1 MFMLRTG
8 EQRVEQRLIDWGGV
22 WAGLIWTIGIMVL
35 LSSLWIALGFTGN
48 GVEAI
53 ANDIEWWLAGT
64 AIFALFV
71 GGIIAGWAPRARG
84 GSAGVVNGMTVW
96 GTLLT
101 LSLVIGVPS
110 ILGGAAIVGD
120 TLTDPAQVE
129 TGVTAATTGIT
140 LDPDASLWATFLVAL
155 IGFVTAALGG
165 VIGGMLPKP
174 RRSIEMFDDRDHLD
188 HPIDRDPRLADRDR
202 LDRDRDTDEQVVPP
216 HVHRDDEVVV
226 VEGDDRGERVPSTM
240 RHDDDPFRQE
250 RSESS
255 ERRYEVDDDREVTHR
270 R

>member
-35 LSSLWIALGFTGN
+35 LSSLWIALGYTGN
-48 GVEAI
+48 GVGAI

-165 VIGGMLPKP
+165 VIGGMLPK
-174 RRSIEMFDDRDHLD
+174 RDQAVEVYDDRDHLAY
-188 HPIDRDPRLADRDR
+188 PMDRDPRIDEGDRFDQHR
-202 LDRDRDTDEQVVPP
+202 VTDGRAVPA
-216 HVHRDDEVVV
+216 HIHRGSEVIV
-226 VEGDDRGERVPSTM
+226 VENDDRGEQVASREAAG
-240 RHDDDPFRQE
+240 DDRFHE
-250 RSESS
+250 RSEPV
-255 ERRYEVDDDREVTHR
+255 ERRYAVDDDREASHR

>member
-35 LSSLWIALGFTGN
+35 LSSLWLALGFTGN

-110 ILGGAAIVGD
+110 ILGGAAIVGN
-120 TLTDPAQVE
+120 TLTDPAQVDA
-129 TGVTAATTGIT
+129 GVEAATTGIT
-140 LDPDASLWATFLVAL
+140 LDQDASLWATFLVAL
-155 IGFVTAALGG
+155 IGFVTATLGG
-165 VIGGMLPKP
+165 VIGGMLPK
-174 RRSIEMFDDRDHLD
+174 RDQTVEVYDDRDHLAY
-188 HPIDRDPRLADRDR
+188 PMDRDPRIAEGDRFQER
-202 LDRDRDTDEQVVPP
+202 RVTDERAVPA
-216 HVHRDDEVVV
+216 HIHRGNEVIV
-226 VEGDDRGERVPSTM
+226 VEDDDRGEHVASTEAAEDDLF
-240 RHDDDPFRQE
+240 RHE
-250 RSESS
+250 RTEPV
-255 ERRYEVDDDREVTHR
+255 ERRYAVDDDRESSHR

>member
-1 MFMLRTG
+1 MLRTG

-35 LSSLWIALGFTGN
+35 LSSLWIALGYTGN

-120 TLTDPAQVE
+120 TLTDPAQVDA
-129 TGVTAATTGIT
+129 GVEAATTGIT
-140 LDPDASLWATFLVAL
+140 LDQDASLWATFLVAL

-165 VIGGMLPKP
+165 VIGGMLPK
-174 RRSIEMFDDRDHLD
+174 RDQAVEAYDDRDHLAY
-188 HPIDRDPRLADRDR
+188 PMDRDPRIAERDSERDR
-202 LDRDRDTDEQVVPP
+202 FADERAVPA
-216 HVHRDDEVVV
+216 HVHRGSEVILVE
-226 VEGDDRGERVPSTM
+226 EGDGGEHVAST
-240 RHDDDPFRQE
+240 E
-250 RSESS
+250 RSEDELFRHERTEPV
-255 ERRYEVDDDREVTHR
+255 ERRYAVDDDREATHR